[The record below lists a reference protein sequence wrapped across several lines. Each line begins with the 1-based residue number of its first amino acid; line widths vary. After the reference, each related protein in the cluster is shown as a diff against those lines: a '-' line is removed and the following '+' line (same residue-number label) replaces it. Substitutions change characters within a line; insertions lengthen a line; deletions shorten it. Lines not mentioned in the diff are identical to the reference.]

1 MIRVVVADDH
11 PIVRSGIVALLQD
24 ADDVEVVGQASDG
37 RAAVTVALAE
47 RPDVV
52 LMDLRMPVLD
62 GDAATAEILAADP
75 GVRILILTT
84 YESDDQILAAIEAGA
99 TGYLLKAAP
108 ESEILAGVRATA
120 RGETALAPSAA
131 AALVRRATGSLPAA
145 AGPSLTPRE
154 LDVLRLVAQG
164 NSNPAIGRAL
174 FLSEATVK
182 THLGHVFEKLGVND
196 RTRAVMWCSIEWN
209 GLREANG
216 SWNTICTCRR
226 YMLPSTGVPSSS
238 RTSIEPRV
246 LVSSLASIRA
256 MVDLPEP
263 DSPTSATVRPGSRS
277 NDTSSTARRVVRFRP
292 LRVWKSLPR
301 WLTVTLVIGPSPV
314 LPGPRRPGCRS
325 RVRRRPRRRCG

>member
-37 RAAVTVALAE
+37 RAAVTVTLAE

-75 GVRILILTT
+75 GVRVLILTT

-154 LDVLRLVAQG
+154 LDVLCLVAQG

-196 RTRAVMWCSIEWN
+196 RTRAV
-209 GLREANG
+209 
-216 SWNTICTCRR
+216 T
-226 YMLPSTGVPSSS
+226 
-238 RTSIEPRV
+238 
-246 LVSSLASIRA
+246 RA
-256 MVDLPEP
+256 MEL
-263 DSPTSATVRPGSRS
+263 GL
-277 NDTSSTARRVVRFRP
+277 
-292 LRVWKSLPR
+292 LR
-301 WLTVTLVIGPSPV
+301 
-314 LPGPRRPGCRS
+314 
-325 RVRRRPRRRCG
+325 